1 MDPLILIL
9 ERRTIDSCIRILYIY
24 IYIIC
29 ICMYIYIC
37 MYICVY
43 IYIYHYI
50 PKIEEHLLKSVI
62 CWWTDAGN
70 MMSGSASRSH
80 QQLSVSIFRSYPRW
94 PGAWRGYHNVQHQSA
109 HEGRTG
115 DQQHLKSERHPIF
128 SNKYIII

>member
-1 MDPLILIL
+1 M
-9 ERRTIDSCIRILYIY
+9 CVYVCVY
-24 IYIIC
+24 V
-29 ICMYIYIC
+29 YIYIC
-37 MYICVY
+37 VYVY
-43 IYIYHYI
+43 IYIYVYVYIYIHHYI
-50 PKIEEHLLKSVI
+50 PKIEEHLPKSVI

-94 PGAWRGYHNVQHQSA
+94 PGAWRGYHDVQHQSA

-128 SNKYIII
+128 SNKQNDIYIYIINIYIIK